1 LAGIK
6 QQMRS
11 DNDARENTKR
21 REDEER
27 KERQKVENKKLVK
40 DGVKNIRK
48 KGTGKGPAKAAN
60 PRTKS
65 KKKAASSENETTDDE
80 EDETEVWEIINH
92 KVCDGEPRLE
102 MDTCD
107 ETDPQRIEWYD
118 TGPLIKDGLG
128 EKVKAYIERHCN
140 EGPWLKVVE
149 EIDESGVVEKMD
161 ESGVVE
167 KTNGSGTVV
176 EKKRKEVPLPET
188 RLVEK
193 TNSPCRHNTYEEE
206 LTYSQEQN
214 GAYCKKGFYLC
225 GLKCGGCGVN
235 FVASGKEDGQCRPG
249 GSNPVYCCVNM
260 KGRSST
266 RNKEND
272 TCQHVIC
279 NTCWKKGVTE
289 GSNAEEGRKR
299 RRRA

>member
-65 KKKAASSENETTDDE
+65 KTKAASSENETTDDE

-92 KVCDGEPRLE
+92 KVCDGVPRLE

-176 EKKRKEVPLPET
+176 EKKKE
-188 RLVEK
+188 
-193 TNSPCRHNTYEEE
+193 
-206 LTYSQEQN
+206 
-214 GAYCKKGFYLC
+214 
-225 GLKCGGCGVN
+225 
-235 FVASGKEDGQCRPG
+235 
-249 GSNPVYCCVNM
+249 
-260 KGRSST
+260 RST
-266 RNKEND
+266 IARNK
-272 TCQHVIC
+272 V
-279 NTCWKKGVTE
+279 
-289 GSNAEEGRKR
+289 S
-299 RRRA
+299 